1 MICKTNNFRSSKLFR
16 GIYSNIFF
24 AYLFLHVHEADFHQE
39 FLMNEDRKLARTF
52 NSCFRYVDDV
62 LSLDNS
68 RLCDQ

>member
-1 MICKTNNFRSSKLFR
+1 MGTNRAPL
-16 GIYSNIFF
+16 F
-24 AYLFLHVHEADFHQE
+24 AYLFLHVHEADFHHE